1 MDAHSTRIQALFATT
16 EQVAAFVLTQFLSKN
31 FAISRKVD
39 GSEVTNVDIEA
50 ERIARK
56 TLLEQFPDDC
66 FLGEE
71 SGGVAGTSGY
81 RWVVDPIDGTASF
94 ARGVPLFG
102 TLIGLEYENKPF
114 AGMAVLPALGERI
127 SAVQGQGA
135 MHNGAPAKMS
145 EVSTLQNAMICTT
158 SFDYYRQTGSESL
171 HKKLMECAGSTR
183 GWSDCYGYLLLCTG
197 KIDGVVEPLLHPWDV
212 IPWLPIITESGGQY
226 SPIAQGGIAS
236 SAQLHNTLYHALHD
250 DITN

>member
-1 MDAHSTRIQALFATT
+1 M
-16 EQVAAFVLTQFLSKN
+16 
-31 FAISRKVD
+31 
-39 GSEVTNVDIEA
+39 
-50 ERIARK
+50 
-56 TLLEQFPDDC
+56 
-66 FLGEE
+66 
-71 SGGVAGTSGY
+71 
-81 RWVVDPIDGTASF
+81 VDPIDGTASF

-171 HKKLMECAGSTR
+171 HKKLVECAGSTR

-236 SAQLHNTLYHALHD
+236 SAQLHDTLYHALHD